1 MRNPAGG
8 RGGRGGGRGGRGGG
22 GGGGG
27 VGKSKGKN
35 GRGDKRLE
43 VIQFDEKNRRQDTFA
58 FFLFGILTC
67 VT

>member
-8 RGGRGGGRGGRGGG
+8 RGGRGGGRGGRGG

-43 VIQFDEKNRRQDTFA
+43 VIQFDEKNRRQDTLLFS
-58 FFLFGILTC
+58 FLGF
-67 VT
+67 